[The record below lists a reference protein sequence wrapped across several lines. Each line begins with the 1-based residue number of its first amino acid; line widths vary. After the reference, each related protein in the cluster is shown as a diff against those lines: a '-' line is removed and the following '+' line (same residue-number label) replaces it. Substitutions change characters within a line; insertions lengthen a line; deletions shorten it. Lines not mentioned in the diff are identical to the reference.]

1 MHSLTLIFSFNFF
14 NFNFFLNTTRFYKF
28 KNFTMRGK
36 KKSKLRMTFPN
47 QFILDWRRQ
56 TQEKWSNLIY
66 LRTPSNWCHL
76 AHTRCSI
83 NLWWRGPQ
91 KEWSPLVHPAP
102 FTIELSK
109 CPSNRCTSNL
119 YMYIVQGSLDCIRVP
134 SDFSSAN
141 FFCLMPQ
148 HSLPFTSHS
157 LVPVVFQRPQA
168 SMLYLQYCRLDHPY
182 SSNHTGDFYSNIPLW
197 HHFSRKSFLIF
208 PISSPPIST
217 TWVDSILHLWNG
229 KHLLTL

>member
-1 MHSLTLIFSFNFF
+1 
-14 NFNFFLNTTRFYKF
+14 
-28 KNFTMRGK
+28 
-36 KKSKLRMTFPN
+36 MTFPT

-83 NLWWRGPQ
+83 NLWWQEPQ

-102 FTIELSK
+102 FTIELSE
-109 CPSNRCTSNL
+109 CPSNHCTSKL
-119 YMYIVQGSLDCIRVP
+119 CMYIVQGSLDCIRVP

-148 HSLPFTSHS
+148 HSPPFTSHWCSSVPRLPRFTCNIVGWTIPTPPTTQVISTPTFHSGITS
-157 LVPVVFQRPQA
+157 L
-168 SMLYLQYCRLDHPY
+168 
-182 SSNHTGDFYSNIPLW
+182 GNI
-197 HHFSRKSFLIF
+197 FS
-208 PISSPPIST
+208 SSP
-217 TWVDSILHLWNG
+217 LHL
-229 KHLLTL
+229 LPFPQPE